1 MQYTDEQ
8 KQMLIRDNERLE
20 KKAKRLLMEVQDLHG
35 QLGQQR
41 RLIREQK
48 EHIKNLKS
56 LYNDQKNK

>member
-20 KKAKRLLMEVQDLHG
+20 QKSKRLLMEVQDLHG

-41 RLIREQK
+41 RLIREQREQINK
-48 EHIKNLKS
+48 LKGLKN
-56 LYNDQKNK
+56 D

>member
-20 KKAKRLLMEVQDLHG
+20 QKSKRLLMEVQDLHG

-41 RLIREQK
+41 RLIREQREQINK
-48 EHIKNLKS
+48 LKG
-56 LYNDQKNK
+56 LKNDQKNK

>member
-41 RLIREQK
+41 RLIKEQK
-48 EHIKNLKS
+48 AHIKDLKR

>member
-8 KQMLIRDNERLE
+8 KQMLMRDNERLE

-41 RLIREQK
+41 RLIREQREQINHLK
-48 EHIKNLKS
+48 GFKN
-56 LYNDQKNK
+56 D